1 MANAGTGPW
10 RLPASHVASLAIDT
24 GAKLAFLCRPTSFP
38 EPTRRVDTV
47 ETHMSWV
54 FLTDDHAYKLKK
66 PVYLAPFDARTLAAR
81 RRYCNEEVRLNR
93 RLAPDV
99 YLGVM
104 ALRVNARGQ
113 LQLGGDGVVVDWL
126 VRMRRLP
133 ARHMLDRALRA
144 GTLQRNDLRRVAAH
158 LAGFYRCAPP
168 LAIDAR
174 AYRDAFTRDVDR
186 NQRELARPAYGLAP
200 GPVRD
205 LCAAQRALLAA
216 RPDWFDERVRSRR
229 IVDGHGDLRPE
240 HICLRPRVAIIDCLE
255 FARALRIVDPADE
268 LGFLAL
274 ECERLGAPVAGLRL
288 LRTYGELTG
297 DRPRAGLVHF
307 YQGFRAG
314 LRARI
319 AIRHMDDERFRH
331 APEWR
336 RRAENYLGL
345 AQRHQAGA
353 DAAARLPG

>member
-1 MANAGTGPW
+1 MADGGTGP
-10 RLPASHVASLAIDT
+10 RASPAAHPASEEIDT
-24 GAKLAFLCRPTSFP
+24 GAKLAFLRRPTSFP
-38 EPTRRVDTV
+38 DPTRRVDTV

-54 FLTDDHAYKLKK
+54 FLTDDYAYKLKK
-66 PVYLAPFDARTLAAR
+66 PVRLAPFDARTLAAR
-81 RRYCNEEVRLNR
+81 RRYCNDEVRLNR

-99 YLGVM
+99 YLGVV
-104 ALRVNARGQ
+104 ALRVDAHGR
-113 LQLGGDGVVVDWL
+113 LRLGGDGAVVDWL
-126 VRMRRLP
+126 VQMRRLP
-133 ARHMLDRALRA
+133 ARHMLDHALRA
-144 GTLQRNDLRRVAAH
+144 GTLHRDDLRRVAAH
-158 LAGFYRCAPP
+158 LAAFYLAAPR
-168 LAIDAR
+168 LTIDAG
-174 AYRDAFTRDVDR
+174 AYRAAFARDVDR
-186 NQRELARPAYGLAP
+186 NRRALVRPVYGLAP

-216 RPDWFDERVRSRR
+216 RPDWFDERVKSHR

-240 HICLRPRVAIIDCLE
+240 HVCLAPRVAIIDCLE
-255 FARALRIVDPADE
+255 FARAPRIVDPADE

-274 ECERLGAPVAGLRL
+274 ECERLGSPAAALRL

-319 AIRHMDDERFRH
+319 AIRHLDEEQFRH

-336 RRAENYLGL
+336 RRAEAYLGL
-345 AQRHQAGA
+345 AQRHQASA
-353 DAAARLPG
+353 DAAARAPE